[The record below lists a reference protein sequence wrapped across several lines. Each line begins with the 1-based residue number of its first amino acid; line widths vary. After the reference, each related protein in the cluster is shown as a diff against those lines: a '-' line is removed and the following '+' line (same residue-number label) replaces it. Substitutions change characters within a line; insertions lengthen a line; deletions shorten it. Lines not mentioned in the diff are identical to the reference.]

1 MIGFNLEK
9 KIIVLKRDHITQD
22 FRSVFYLVDN
32 SNSFVILV
40 ISSSLIKLVIII
52 FDIGSDLETFLAWFI
67 AAWFNSGGE
76 WLLQRNL

>member
-52 FDIGSDLETFLAWFI
+52 FDIGSDLETFLA
-67 AAWFNSGGE
+67 
-76 WLLQRNL
+76 

>member
-67 AAWFNSGGE
+67 AWFNSGGE